1 MNLKFI
7 IIYKIPNYNNLNC
20 SKFSNI
26 ALFKLINHKLIS
38 FNIIQIKIIIK
49 KFYKCIN
56 KIHYQNNL
64 NNYNHNN
71 IIHYKM
77 INL

>member
-7 IIYKIPNYNNLNC
+7 IINKIQNYHNLNC
-20 SKFSNI
+20 SKFSNT
-26 ALFKLINHKLIS
+26 ALYKLIKLKLIN

>member
-7 IIYKIPNYNNLNC
+7 IINKIQNYNNLNC
-20 SKFSNI
+20 SKFSNT
-26 ALFKLINHKLIS
+26 ALYKLIKLKLIN